1 MIWGKTA
8 KAYGTAEGMDN
19 GVTIDSVGGSAQ

>member
-8 KAYGTAEGMDN
+8 KACGTAGGMDN
-19 GVTIDSVGGSAQ
+19 GIPTDSVGGSA